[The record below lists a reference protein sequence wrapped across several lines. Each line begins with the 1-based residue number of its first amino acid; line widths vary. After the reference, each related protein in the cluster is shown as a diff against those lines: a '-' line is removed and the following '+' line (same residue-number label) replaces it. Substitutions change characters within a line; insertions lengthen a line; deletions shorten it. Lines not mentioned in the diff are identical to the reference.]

1 MKEYGARGANVRK
14 VSVYFIVGVF
24 LFIPAFAQEGMNL
37 VGIYNEIDK
46 AFSAHSSDAI
56 ATVLKTNARS
66 PSYELFENY
75 TLKKTRQLIVRN
87 DLQFAKEAA
96 LVVID
101 NNVENFDAIDLYA
114 SIDRAIL
121 GEEQKRQAEEEKRQ
135 RELARQARLR
145 SDAKQS
151 IERRGIYQAVGGA
164 GDTVGYVNEG
174 QIAYSPFLWTLK
186 IGLIDMLFQNVT
198 KPASYQSFKYG
209 LSVGADLYY
218 ATEWVVLGAD
228 IFADFQMLSLTGE
241 QEITVSVRAI
251 PQVAFAPLCQ
261 YLFLRAGVAAYPLS
275 SNDREKTNSVS
286 TFVSPAVG
294 LGVGNLL
301 FGEACFGAHIDY
313 YPLFNDDV
321 KGAGEVAASVLFPL
335 NVHEKIKVGI
345 EIGVSDVLFIRNEGL
360 DNRIKGIFAIG
371 VGNVRK

>member
-1 MKEYGARGANVRK
+1 MRKAVLYG
-14 VSVYFIVGVF
+14 IVGVF
-24 LFIPAFAQEGMNL
+24 LFIPAFSQEGMNL

-46 AFSAHSSDAI
+46 AFSSHSGDAI
-56 ATVLKTNARS
+56 AMVLKTNAQS

-96 LVVID
+96 LAVID

-145 SDAKQS
+145 ADAKQS
-151 IERRGIYQAVGGA
+151 IERRGMYQAVGST
-164 GDTVGYVNEG
+164 GDTVGYVNEE
-174 QIAYSPFLWTLK
+174 QIAYSPFLWTVKL
-186 IGLIDMLFQNVT
+186 GLIDALFQQVT
-198 KPASYQSFKYG
+198 KPAPYRSFKYG

-218 ATEWVVLGAD
+218 PTEWVVLGAD

-241 QEITVSVRAI
+241 QEITASVRAI
-251 PQVAFAPLCQ
+251 PQVAFAPLCP

-275 SNDREKTNSVS
+275 SNDTDKTNSAG

-294 LGVGNLL
+294 LGVGNLM
-301 FGEACFGAHIDY
+301 FGTACFGAHVDY
-313 YPLFNDDV
+313 YPLPNDDV
-321 KGAGEVAASVLFPL
+321 KGAGEVAASILFPL
-335 NVHEKIKVGI
+335 NVHERIKVGI
-345 EIGVSDVLFIRNEGL
+345 EIGVSDVLFIRNEGF